1 MHHIVKTFE
10 EKGRFKDESEAEIIR
25 QKLETLVF
33 SIQVEVAKRD
43 ERFHGILIK
52 SGSVYEGV
60 KVHQP
65 DEFDF
70 MVRIDCL
77 TNKPRLSCCEDVP
90 GYVRLAQDDE
100 KWGEFTDEQ
109 GFFSPNQVCSH
120 YKRLVNESWSTIDVP
135 EGMAVQEVEQGYI
148 QGPWG
153 VVYTGLVGGE
163 GRPSDVMDIESHG
176 PATTIKVLWNGGS
189 SYRGLL
195 ISVDLTLSLEYA
207 ISKLPVR
214 LSDQLPPTI
223 ASEYLNKAGFHVVP
237 AGFDMWRISFSIAE
251 KEILSDCSDDFK
263 ACYRVLK
270 YVRDS
275 AADNLDLETSLVPS
289 YVFKSV
295 LLSRYFAAGA
305 ESKEQEYWLEQV
317 EDTLD
322 IVLRLIKHGDIQNF
336 FLSGY
341 NLLST
346 TDHKNKLRQI
356 IVENMLSL
364 VKSLKMTHT
373 REEVRETKRQIRVL
387 ESVDIIDF
395 LLSEGLAGRDITAF
409 FNKLFVNIDDVPT
422 GGGDREG
429 VKFLEQITDLDEL
442 DLDEDVYVNL
452 IQNWAALEYLFDQL
466 ILFLPEEVKILARK
480 FYIRTW
486 HKREKFEREHK
497 ACRAYPIK
505 QITVRD
511 AACEYIMSHFTDYI
525 DEKGS
530 SAGNCYSN
538 LLKAI
543 PPDFTSRGF
552 IGNDIADIT
561 LKEGSE
567 RGRAMFVERIMKFMS
582 LYVPESVLMSVIVG
596 FVSQIF
602 VHGKEMLRRKLDYI
616 EIPELDLD

>member
-1 MHHIVKTFE
+1 MHLIVKSFE
-10 EKGRFKDESEAEIIR
+10 GEAKFKDNNEAEVIR
-25 QKLETLVF
+25 QKLERLVS

-43 ERFHGILIK
+43 ERFQGVLIE

-60 KVHQP
+60 KVHEP

-109 GFFSPNQVCSH
+109 GFFSPNQVCRH

-135 EGMAVQEVEQGYI
+135 EGMAVQEVQQGYI

-176 PATTIKVLWNGGS
+176 PATTIKVVWHGGS

-195 ISVDLTLSLEYA
+195 ISVDLTLALEYA

-237 AGFDMWRISFSIAE
+237 AGFDMWRISFSVAE
-251 KEILSDCSDDFK
+251 KEILSDSSDDFK

-275 AADNLDLETSLVPS
+275 AADNLGLETSLVPS

-295 LLSRYFAAGA
+295 LLSQVSAAGA
-305 ESKEQEYWLEQV
+305 ESEDYWLGRI
-317 EDTLD
+317 EDILNV
-322 IVLRLIKHGDIQNF
+322 VLWGTKHGDIQNF

-346 TDHKNKLRQI
+346 TDHKNKLRQF
-356 IVENMLSL
+356 IVANMLSL
-364 VKSLKMTHT
+364 VKDVKMTHT
-373 REEVRETKRQIRVL
+373 REEVRETKRQIRLLEMVNVL
-387 ESVDIIDF
+387 EF
-395 LLSEGLAGRDITAF
+395 LVSETLGGKDLTALW
-409 FNKLFVNIDDVPT
+409 NKLFVNIDDVPT
-422 GGGDREG
+422 AETDEEG
-429 VKFLEQITDLDEL
+429 KFMGQITDLDRL
-442 DLDEDVYVNL
+442 DLDEDVYVKL
-452 IQNWAALEYLFDQL
+452 IQQWSALEYLFDQL
-466 ILFLPEEVKILARK
+466 IAALPEDLKNLARK

-486 HKREKFEREHK
+486 DKRKKFERQHK
-497 ACRAYPIK
+497 GALANQIK
-505 QITVRD
+505 QITIHE
-511 AACEYIMSHFTDYI
+511 AACQYIMRYSENYLDG
-525 DEKGS
+525 KR
-530 SAGNCYSN
+530 SAAKCYSN

-543 PPDFTSRGF
+543 PPGYTSPGF
-552 IGNDIADIT
+552 LQDVADIT

-567 RGRAMFVERIMKFMS
+567 RGRVVFKERLLQYMS
-582 LYVPESVLMSVIVG
+582 LVPESVLMSLLVG
-596 FVSQIF
+596 YISQIF
-602 VHGKEMLRRKLDYI
+602 FHGQEMIRRKLDYI
-616 EIPELDLD
+616 KLPELDLD